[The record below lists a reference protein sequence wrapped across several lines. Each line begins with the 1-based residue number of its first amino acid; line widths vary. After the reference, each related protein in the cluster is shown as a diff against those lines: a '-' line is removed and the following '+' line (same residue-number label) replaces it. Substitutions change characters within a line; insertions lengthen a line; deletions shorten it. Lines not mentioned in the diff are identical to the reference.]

1 MVDIGE
7 PVGIVAAQSIGEP
20 GTQLTM
26 RTFHTGGVAG
36 VADITQ
42 GFSRLMEL
50 VDANKNP
57 KSPAIISHI
66 AGEVKDFRVKD
77 TDLQGNPVAFEV
89 DVVNSKDKVTY
100 TLNNQHTMR
109 ASVGDFVRK
118 GDKITEGSIRLHE
131 LLEIAGRRATQSYL
145 IKEIQRLYR
154 IQGIEVNDKY
164 MEVIIR
170 QTLSKVEV
178 VDKGDS
184 GLYAKQIISRDE
196 LYDINKALFAKGKQP
211 VFAKSTILGVK
222 ALPLHSE
229 S

>member
-1 MVDIGE
+1 MGE
-7 PVGIVAAQSIGEP
+7 AVGIIAAQSIGEP

-57 KSPAIISHI
+57 KSPAIISPIEGVVSELKTKETDKHGNPI
-66 AGEVKDFRVKD
+66 LFEISVSNKKD
-77 TDLQGNPVAFEV
+77 TVTFELTPQHV
-89 DVVNSKDKVTY
+89 LRAHEGDKVVPG
-100 TLNNQHTMR
+100 
-109 ASVGDFVRK
+109 S
-118 GDKITEGSIRLHE
+118 KITEGSIRLQE
-131 LLEIAGRRATQSYL
+131 LLDTAGRRATQSYL
-145 IKEIQRLYR
+145 LKEIQRLYR

-170 QTLSKVEV
+170 QILSKVEI

-184 GLYAKQIISRDE
+184 HLYQKQVVGYDE
-196 LYDINKALFAKGKQP
+196 LFDINRELFAKGKKPAYGKPIVMGIKQ
-211 VFAKSTILGVK
+211 
-222 ALPLHSE
+222 LPLHSE

>member
-1 MVDIGE
+1 
-7 PVGIVAAQSIGEP
+7 
-20 GTQLTM
+20 M

-57 KSPAIISHI
+57 KSSAIISEI
-66 AGEVKDFRVKD
+66 AGTVGEVKVIDSDVH
-77 TDLQGNPVAFEV
+77 GNPVLFEITV
-89 DVVNSKDKVTY
+89 SNKKDTVTY
-100 TLNNQHTMR
+100 TLTPQHTLRVKTGDEVR
-109 ASVGDFVRK
+109 A
-118 GDKITEGSIRLHE
+118 GDKITEGSIRLQE
-131 LLEIAGRRATQSYL
+131 LLDTAGRRSTQSYL
-145 IKEIQRLYR
+145 LKEIQRLYR

-170 QTLSKVEV
+170 QMLSKVEI

-184 GLYAKQIISRDE
+184 GLYQKQTVSYDE
-196 LYDINKALFAKGKQP
+196 LFDINAELLSKGKKPAFGRP
-211 VFAKSTILGVK
+211 VVMGIKQ
-222 ALPLHSE
+222 LPLHSE